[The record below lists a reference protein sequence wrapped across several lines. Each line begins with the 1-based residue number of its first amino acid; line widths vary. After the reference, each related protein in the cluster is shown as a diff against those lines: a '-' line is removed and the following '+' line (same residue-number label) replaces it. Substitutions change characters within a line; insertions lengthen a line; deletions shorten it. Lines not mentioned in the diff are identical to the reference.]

1 MSRTAR
7 LRTVTHFDGA
17 DEADVFRIER
27 DETGRVHLI
36 DPRDNDTELSPE
48 EARLLAKA
56 LLDAAGVA
64 VVVPAPTVPPPT
76 ATKRARITGPVG
88 AEHVTIGKVYEVVSI
103 NSEGAPVIVNDYGN
117 RWELCLPGDTPT
129 TLFPSWEWVS

>member
-64 VVVPAPTVPPPT
+64 VAPLAPT
-76 ATKRARITGPVG
+76 ATKRVRITGPVD
-88 AEHVTIGKVYEVVSI
+88 ASNVTVGRVYDVVATAPDGSPIIGGNNGKTW
-103 NSEGAPVIVNDYGN
+103 ATCPYGE
-117 RWELCLPGDTPT
+117 RPHPYL
-129 TLFPSWEWVS
+129 PSWEWVS